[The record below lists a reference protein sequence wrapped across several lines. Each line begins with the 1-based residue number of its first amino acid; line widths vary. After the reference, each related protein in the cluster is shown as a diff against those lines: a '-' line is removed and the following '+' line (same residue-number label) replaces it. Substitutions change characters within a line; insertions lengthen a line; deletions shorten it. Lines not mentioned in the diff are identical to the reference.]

1 MSIDYHV
8 QQKIY
13 RLETLRRY
21 QAYYGPNTPYQIV
34 AEINQLEAELRRMLE
49 ADLTRPA
56 QPINTRSKG
65 KPKAKA
71 KVAPKSKRPPQ
82 KSVRAKTVH
91 KKTSAAKP
99 KAKKSGFLGLSKSTI
114 DLIATIA
121 FIGMVFLFGTVI
133 FAVYTQVNRGDQEA
147 ALAQVGSV
155 FDIQPTLRPTFT
167 PTVDPNNPNPEPP
180 AEDPPPTGIEVA
192 VIENPDL
199 PSPNKVPTDIPTPVP
214 TLTPSPAPSPSDTPV
229 PSPTDTPVP
238 PPPPPTPVQLEAQ
251 PQVPVQAA
259 QTLSQPEPTETPV
272 VPTDTPAPSFRF
284 TVKEQGNRAFQR
296 TNYQAIVIYVAIVTA
311 SNVPIGGLKIVGDH
325 SSGIHVESALSDW
338 HWSATNCLDCDYV
351 KFGNVKFEPGT
362 FSDGVWNIYVA
373 DDGGNQRSPVVPLSY
388 SSSPDQWVWDFIIF
402 SES

>member
-56 QPINTRSKG
+56 RPVNQSVKAKSKS
-65 KPKAKA
+65 KAKA
-71 KVAPKSKRPPQ
+71 TPKSQRPPQ
-82 KSVRAKTVH
+82 KSLKAKTVN
-91 KKTSAAKP
+91 KKTPSAKP
-99 KAKKSGFLGLSKSTI
+99 KAKKGGFLGLSQATI

-121 FIGMVFLFGTVI
+121 FIGMIFLFGTVI

-155 FDIQPTLRPTFT
+155 FNVQPTLRPTFT
-167 PTVDPNNPNPEPP
+167 PTLDPNNPNPEPVVEEP
-180 AEDPPPTGIEVA
+180 QAGVEVA

-199 PSPNKVPTDIPTPVP
+199 PSPHKVPTEIPTPVP
-214 TLTPSPAPSPSDTPV
+214 TLTPSPAPLPSDTPV
-229 PSPTDTPVP
+229 PLPTDTSIP
-238 PPPPPTPVQLEAQ
+238 PTPPPPTQAVVQSQ
-251 PQVPVQAA
+251 SQVPVQVAA
-259 QTLSQPEPTETPV
+259 AAPPTETPA
-272 VPTDTPAPSFRF
+272 PTDTPAPSFRF

-325 SSGIHVESALSDW
+325 SSGIHIESAPSDW

-373 DDGGNQRSPVVPLSY
+373 DSAGTPLSPVVPLSY
-388 SSSPDQWVWDFIIF
+388 SANPEQWVWDFIIF